1 MYRFNA
7 VVRNISPELEN
18 ARDIK
23 AEANAQQI
31 PCPEP
36 QNAQLTQNR
45 EQGSV
50 RLTSEVEHFEQQL
63 SEPRSESKIEQNS
76 FETSIEKKSEN
87 AAKSPEG
94 KVKNQ
99 KPHEEEVRP
108 SLETT
113 ENGSPQFNDLI
124 SYSDVIK
131 CLQANIISA
140 NSVGSPLTYILIP
153 SFRGSC

>member
-1 MYRFNA
+1 M
-7 VVRNISPELEN
+7 LEN

-50 RLTSEVEHFEQQL
+50 RVTSEVEHFEQLL

-76 FETSIEKKSEN
+76 VETSIEKKLEN

-99 KPHEEEVRP
+99 KPHEEEARP